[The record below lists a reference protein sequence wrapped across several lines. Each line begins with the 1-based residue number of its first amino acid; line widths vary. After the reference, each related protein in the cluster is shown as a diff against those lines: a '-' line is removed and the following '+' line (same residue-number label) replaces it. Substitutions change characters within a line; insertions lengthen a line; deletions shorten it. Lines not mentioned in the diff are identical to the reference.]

1 MARGVLI
8 VLMLGSLG
16 WALTSYFA
24 GSYLPDWLALS
35 GPVHGEKYIEALAY
49 NVGRWGG
56 LGIVAFFGALV
67 VRLRLAALLA
77 FIVVAAGLAG
87 ARLLA
92 IFDGAEPEIF
102 SGVALALEVTAVVAA
117 TAGYI
122 SEKARLAGEAR
133 EQKRAEKAALEA
145 ALKKEHEESAAAAQ
159 PVPAPSLPSV
169 D

>member
-1 MARGVLI
+1 
-8 VLMLGSLG
+8 MLGSLG

-49 NVGRWGG
+49 NVGLWGSM
-56 LGIVAFFGALV
+56 GIFAFFGALF
-67 VRLRLAALLA
+67 VRLRLSALLA

-87 ARLLA
+87 ARVLA

-102 SGVALALEVTAVVAA
+102 TGVALALEVTTVVAA
-117 TAGYI
+117 SAGYI
-122 SEKARLAGEAR
+122 SEKARLGSEAR

-145 ALKKEHEESAAAAQ
+145 ALQKEHAQAAATQA
-159 PVPAPSLPSV
+159 VPAATTSLPSV